1 MFRRKIERSVL
12 KWHGEIGTARM
23 YLPGTLMSGESMRT
37 SWLCTGM
44 LSDRE
49 PAQTGRIPDHD
60 EQAGSSAALF
70 ETSVESLYVLNLSPS
85 NFALL
90 DEGRAI

>member
-1 MFRRKIERSVL
+1 MFEPTRRRLALRLI
-12 KWHGEIGTARM
+12 
-23 YLPGTLMSGESMRT
+23 
-37 SWLCTGM
+37 CTGM

-49 PAQTGRIPDHD
+49 PARTGRIPDHD

-70 ETSVESLYVLNLSPS
+70 EISVESLYVLNLSPS

-90 DEGRAI
+90 DEGRTI